1 MKEIFGKNLQIT
13 LELMFIVNQQE
24 TKIYFLKLPK

>member
-1 MKEIFGKNLQIT
+1 MKERPGKNLQIT
-13 LELMFIVNQQE
+13 LELMFIINQQE

>member
-13 LELMFIVNQQE
+13 LELMFIINQQE